1 MIDQRARGN
10 RRIQV
15 ENKIGLFASFNIL
28 ACVHIKCQSVR
39 IEMKSEKTE
48 LDKKLL
54 SPLIIWTPNTPRVA
68 PSPSFSHRR
77 LAFVL
82 NSTSSQLMC
91 QRPQV
96 RRKNKTTTNTSLST
110 FFAANIDLRNSHN
123 AFVETFLPSS
133 FVFIWIIIALIIIY
147 YSTGD

>member
-1 MIDQRARGN
+1 
-10 RRIQV
+10 
-15 ENKIGLFASFNIL
+15 
-28 ACVHIKCQSVR
+28 
-39 IEMKSEKTE
+39 MKSEKTE

-82 NSTSSQLMC
+82 NSTSSELMC

-110 FFAANIDLRNSHN
+110 FFAANIDLQNSHN

>member
-1 MIDQRARGN
+1 
-10 RRIQV
+10 
-15 ENKIGLFASFNIL
+15 
-28 ACVHIKCQSVR
+28 
-39 IEMKSEKTE
+39 MKSEKTE

-82 NSTSSQLMC
+82 NNTSSELMC

-96 RRKNKTTTNTSLST
+96 RRRKNKPQIHLYPHFSQPTLICEILIMHLLKPFCRVHLYSFGLLSRSLLSIT
-110 FFAANIDLRNSHN
+110 RRGTDDSCDD
-123 AFVETFLPSS
+123 
-133 FVFIWIIIALIIIY
+133 IALSKSYTEYIFFM
-147 YSTGD
+147 SHF